1 MSKPAYPDPYAGNIL
16 TSDLGPLL
24 SRQDVA
30 KQLTVLPKPPKDMA
44 GIPPHVA
51 LHYLMSLRDFH
62 IPGLEEFRLHETIEL
77 MTRQNYRYLDPASA
91 STWATV
97 SGENKRPNPARLPA
111 FGAVA
116 EGISGTG
123 KTAAISNCLGV
134 YPQQVIHHPT
144 FPKMVGPHLQ
154 VVWLSIDVPASG
166 RMVDMGM
173 ELMRA
178 FDKATGG
185 NRFAIDLA
193 RERRDGMKMLDTWRQ
208 VASAHFLGLL
218 HLDEI
223 QNLFKL
229 SSLKRRSK
237 KAGLQDVPEL
247 SIVEDQCLKWILTL
261 MNTWQVPLLLSG
273 TPDGIGALTRRLSNT
288 ERIVTSGYHPF
299 LHFES
304 ASDPGFKIFLTQLGK
319 YQFVQKK
326 LPLDGGLPELILE
339 LTGGIQRLIIALWI
353 AAHRVALERK
363 SGDLQLADFKHA
375 ATTYLA
381 PVGPAVAA
389 FRSKDPARM
398 SKYEDLM
405 PRDGQ
410 YWSHFWNSMSRI

>member
-1 MSKPAYPDPYAGNIL
+1 MSKSTYLDPYAGNIL
-16 TSDLGPLL
+16 TAGLGPLL
-24 SRQDVA
+24 SRQDA
-30 KQLTVLPKPPKDMA
+30 MKQLTVLPKLPPNMVD
-44 GIPPHVA
+44 IPPHVA
-51 LHYLMSLRDFH
+51 LHFLMSLRDFH
-62 IPGLEEFRLHETIEL
+62 IPGLEEFRLRETMDL
-77 MTRQNYRYLDPASA
+77 MVRQNYRYLDPALA
-91 STWATV
+91 TTWTTV
-97 SGENKRPNPARLPA
+97 SGEHMRSCPARLPA

-123 KTAAISNCLGV
+123 KTAAISNCLST
-134 YPQQVIHHPT
+134 YPKQVIIHPT
-144 FPKMVGPHLQ
+144 FPKMIGPHFQ
-154 VVWLSIDVPASG
+154 VLWLSIDVPATG

-218 HLDEI
+218 HLDEV

-229 SSLKRRSK
+229 ASLKKRSK
-237 KAGLQDVPEL
+237 KGGVQDAPEL

-299 LHFES
+299 LHFDS
-304 ASDPGFKIFLTQLGK
+304 PTDPSFKNFFAQLGK
-319 YQFVQKK
+319 YQFVQTK

-363 SGDLQLADFKHA
+363 TGDLRLEDFRHA
-375 ATTYLA
+375 AATYLA

-410 YWSHFWNSMSRI
+410 YWSQFWNSVSQI